1 MLTHRRAARLA
12 GRAARRRGGGSRG
25 LLARLAWRAL
35 ARADE
40 QDGNAAMGVWQ
51 VWLASPDDEAW
62 DLLARWP
69 GQVDRRARALAVA
82 VDPGRPAASRAA
94 IGSFCAAREMAPG
107 DPVERALFFVL
118 TGQHTQHRAADPD
131 GSQLA
136 AAYRA
141 ADEPTRAAVREE
153 LAGAGDLDLV
163 RVVAGGPGPGRRPA
177 LTADE
182 SGYLVGQLAARRD
195 WAGLWRLAPGLPL
208 AEAVAA
214 VARFGDGWQPA
225 GDRGRAL
232 FRRLARIGPAEIA
245 AARAALDPVL
255 IQIDG
260 TIVGGSISPDGR
272 WLAVATLADSFV
284 DVFEFPA
291 GTLARRYDNPG
302 FHPRLLL
309 HLGDAL
315 IAAGHSSRTF
325 GWEQFRY
332 SGDQAEELWHDRV
345 RAEALAPHPVGFV
358 ALCADPG
365 RVPYHLRFC
374 EPDGRPAWSVSLHDL
389 GVPEALTRL
398 KPRLVA
404 ADPASGRLALYLERF
419 PTAHRSRDG
428 YERYLWVLETS
439 SGHARVLARCMA
451 AEPARSVLRSEPVS
465 GACFIGPERLVVGHR
480 RDVRLYQ
487 LSDRG
492 VRRLAST
499 PVDGN
504 AALIAIP
511 ARHEIALLDSIG
523 RMRYLDAR
531 TLKRVRTPR
540 EFTGRSGRD
549 LWGTPDGRRQALA
562 GNGSVE
568 VVLHPLSDTLAA
580 LADRPLASLAP
591 GDIAT
596 VTGALRDSGAG
607 WPARPLLEVLAACL
621 EYRFGDEVALGP
633 AAPVQAA
640 ADDVALAGGGGR
652 PC

>member
-1 MLTHRRAARLA
+1 LLTHRRAARLA
-12 GRAARRRGGGSRG
+12 RRAARRRGGGSRG

-62 DLLARWP
+62 DLLARRP
-69 GQVDRRARALAVA
+69 GQVDRRAQALAVA

-94 IGSFCAAREMAPG
+94 IGAFCAAREMAPG

-118 TGQHTQHRAADPD
+118 TGRHAQHRAADPD
-131 GSQLA
+131 GSLLA

-182 SGYLVGQLAARRD
+182 SGYLVGQLAGRRD

-225 GDRGRAL
+225 DDRGRAL
-232 FRRLARIGPAEIA
+232 FRRLARMSPAEIA
-245 AARAALDPVL
+245 GARAALDPVL

-260 TIVGGSISPDGR
+260 TIVRGSISPDGR
-272 WLAVATLADSFV
+272 WLAVATLADSSI
-284 DVFEFPA
+284 DLFELPA
-291 GTLARRYDNPG
+291 GTLAMRYDNPG

-315 IAAGHSSRTF
+315 LAAGHSSRTF
-325 GWEQFRY
+325 AWEQFRY
-332 SGDQAEELWHDRV
+332 SRSQAEALWQDRV
-345 RAEALAPHPVGFV
+345 RAEALALHPDGFV

-374 EPDGRPAWSVSLHDL
+374 EPGGRPAWSVSLHDL

-419 PTAHRSRDG
+419 PAARRSG
-428 YERYLWVLETS
+428 YERYLWVLETR

-451 AEPARSVLRSEPVS
+451 AEPTRSVLGGEPVS
-465 GACFIGPERLVVGHR
+465 GACFIGPERLVVGR
-480 RDVRLYQ
+480 KRDVRLYQ

-499 PVDGN
+499 PVPDGN
-504 AALIAIP
+504 VALIAIP
-511 ARHEIALLDSIG
+511 ARHETALLDSIG
-523 RMRYLDAR
+523 RVKYLDER
-531 TLKRVRTPR
+531 TLTRVRAPR

-549 LWGTPDGRRQALA
+549 LWGTPDGRLLALA
-562 GNGSVE
+562 GNGNVE

-596 VTGALRDSGAG
+596 VTGALRDTAAG
-607 WPARPLLEVLAACL
+607 WAARPLLEVLAACL
-621 EYRFGDEVALGP
+621 EYRFGDELALGA

-640 ADDVALAGGGGR
+640 ADDVALASSGGR